1 MRPHGTRGISDGIA
15 FSESTGKRG
24 MIRRFF
30 GFEFVNCMRPRCDDA
45 PVVVYSRA

>member
-24 MIRRFF
+24 MIRCFF
-30 GFEFVNCMRPRCDDA
+30 RI
-45 PVVVYSRA
+45 